1 MCGVGRG
8 SAVWCTALL
17 LSLTLQISA
26 QNLLGPNGT
35 SPLMVGTDLAV
46 LEARETRNDLP
57 CEVQPVKP
65 MLGFDLKFHGGYEV
79 SIPLRELAGSEN
91 LLTILFRITPDS
103 SNTPVYLVQKFRVPS
118 IEENAKGDAYL
129 QGSFD
134 VGEGTYRVD
143 WLMRDRSE
151 RVCSNSWEAEAV
163 LPLKDRGL
171 QMHIASAAVQAS
183 EVEQFTEEPPVE
195 RAAAEPLNV
204 KVLINFAPQNTN
216 SSTLQPLDTAAL
228 VSILRCISREPRI
241 AKFSI
246 VAFNLQEQRVLY
258 RADGADRID
267 FPGIGKAL
275 EGLQLGKIDITQL
288 ANKNGDTEFLS
299 QLMRNEIGGQG
310 HPDALIFAGP
320 KVMLQQP
327 VPQETL
333 RTIGEPD
340 YPVFYMNYT
349 LYPQAAPWRDSIGQA
364 VRYLKGT
371 EYTISRPRDLWFA
384 VSEMVTKI
392 VKLRSV
398 KRAAATPAS
407 N

>member
-1 MCGVGRG
+1 MRG
-8 SAVWCTALL
+8 ADRPSAVWLAGVVLL
-17 LSLTLQISA
+17 LPIAGDA
-26 QNLLGPNGT
+26 QNLLGSSGT
-35 SPLMVGTDLAV
+35 TPIMVGTDLAV
-46 LEARETRNDLP
+46 LEARETRKDLP

-65 MLGFDLKFHGGYEV
+65 TLGFDLKFHGGFEV
-79 SIPLRELAGSEN
+79 SVPLRELAGSEN
-91 LLTILFRITPDS
+91 QLTILFRITPES
-103 SNTPVYLVQKFRVPS
+103 ANAPIYLVQKIRVPS

-134 VGEGTYRVD
+134 VGEGKYWVD
-143 WLMRDRSE
+143 WLMRDRTE
-151 RVCSNSWEAEAV
+151 RVCSSNWEAEAL
-163 LPLKDRGL
+163 LPLKDRSL
-171 QMHIASAAVQAS
+171 QMHIPPATVQAS
-183 EVEQFTEEPPVE
+183 EKEQFSEEPPVE

-241 AKFSI
+241 TKFTI
-246 VAFNLQEQRVLY
+246 VAFNLQEQKVLY
-258 RADGADRID
+258 RASGADRID
-267 FPGIGKAL
+267 FPEIGKAL
-275 EGLQLGKIDITQL
+275 DHLQLGKVDITKL
-288 ANKNGDTEFLS
+288 ANKNSDTEFLS
-299 QLMRNEIGGQG
+299 QLMRNEIGGKE

-327 VPQETL
+327 VSPETL
-333 RTIGEPD
+333 KTIGEPD
-340 YPVFYMNYT
+340 YPVFYMNYN

-364 VRYLKGT
+364 VRYFKGT

-392 VKLRSV
+392 VKSRSV
-398 KRAAATPAS
+398 KRAAVVPAS

>member
-1 MCGVGRG
+1 MCGVGRY
-8 SAVWCTALL
+8 SAVWLAGLTLL
-17 LSLTLQISA
+17 LLPQSPA
-26 QNLLGPNGT
+26 QSLLGG
-35 SPLMVGTDLAV
+35 SGIAPLIVGTDIAV
-46 LEARETRNDLP
+46 LEARETRKDLP
-57 CEVQPVKP
+57 CDVQPVKP
-65 MLGFDLKFHGGYEV
+65 LLGFDLKFHGGYEV
-79 SIPLRELAGSEN
+79 SVPLRELAGMEN
-91 LLTILFRITPDS
+91 QLTILFRITPTTAT
-103 SNTPVYLVQKFRVPS
+103 TPVYMVQRIKVPA

-134 VGEGTYRVD
+134 VGEGSYRVD
-143 WLMRDRSE
+143 WLMRDRTE
-151 RVCSNSWEAEAV
+151 RVCSSSWESEAA
-163 LPLKDRGL
+163 LPPKDRGL
-171 QMHIASAAVQAS
+171 HLHIAAMAIQSS
-183 EVEQFTEEPPVE
+183 EKEQFTEEPPVE
-195 RAAAEPLNV
+195 RASMEPLNV
-204 KVLINFAPQNTN
+204 KVLINFAPQNSN

-241 AKFSI
+241 TKFSI
-246 VAFNLQEQRVLY
+246 VAFNLQEQKVLY

-267 FPGIGKAL
+267 FPGIGKAIDR
-275 EGLQLGKIDITQL
+275 LQLGKVDITQL

-299 QLMRNEIGGQG
+299 QLMRNEFVGRD

-327 VPQETL
+327 VSQETL

-340 YPVFYMNYT
+340 YPVFYMNYN

-364 VRYLKGT
+364 VRYMKGT

-392 VKLRSV
+392 VKSRSV
-398 KRAAATPAS
+398 KRMSATPAS